1 MSGRRDIV
9 SFASYVDHMKRV
21 VLAGFLLCVT
31 ANLGACADEGDRAGA
46 IVPAES
52 LDASLLTLDDF
63 DDEWTQDLRGVFT
76 SRAEGPQSL
85 DPFGWCPQ
93 AQDGVDDLANIEE
106 LAGETGAAVEFKH
119 ARGDVRRMF
128 HGISQQ
134 VWSNE
139 SVPEYFDVVSEAFT
153 LCLDQTW
160 SPEQDQEVTIS
171 RLAHPDLGDAALS
184 LDISIMTPGPDGD
197 YEWASRMVIVVVD
210 SSLMVLNDLDV
221 QLAQGEP
228 FMTDDEWNAI
238 VEVAVSHFTEVV
250 GA

>member
-1 MSGRRDIV
+1 MR
-9 SFASYVDHMKRV
+9 RV
-21 VLAGFLLCVT
+21 VLAGFFLGLAV
-31 ANLGACADEGDRAGA
+31 NLGACSNDGDRVGA
-46 IVPAES
+46 VIPEDR
-52 LDASLLTLDDF
+52 LDAALLTLDDF
-63 DDEWTQDLRGVFT
+63 DDEWSQDLRGVFT

-93 AQDGVDDLANIEE
+93 AQDGVDELVNIEK

-119 ARGDVRRMF
+119 ARRDVRRMF

-139 SVPEYFDVVSEAFT
+139 NVSEYFDVVSEAFA

-171 RLAHPDLGDAALS
+171 RLTTPDLGDEALS
-184 LDISIMTPGPDGD
+184 LNVSIMTPGPDGD
-197 YEWASRMVIVVVD
+197 YEWASRMVIVVVE

-221 QLAQGEP
+221 QLAEGEP
-228 FMTDDEWNAI
+228 FMTDDEWNEI
-238 VEVAVSHFTEVV
+238 VAVAVGHFTDVV
-250 GA
+250 GV

>member
-1 MSGRRDIV
+1 
-9 SFASYVDHMKRV
+9 MKKALV
-21 VLAGFLLCVT
+21 TGTSLSLVLASCGGGESATVIP
-31 ANLGACADEGDRAGA
+31 EDR
-46 IVPAES
+46 
-52 LDASLLTLDDF
+52 LDAALLTLDDF

-85 DPFGWCPQ
+85 EPFGWCPQ
-93 AQDGVDDLANIEE
+93 AQDSVDELVNIEE
-106 LAGETGAAVEFKH
+106 LAGQTGAAVEFKH
-119 ARGDVRRMF
+119 ARRDVRRMF

-139 SVPEYFDVVSEAFT
+139 NVSKYFDVVSEAFA

-171 RLAHPDLGDAALS
+171 ELATPDLGDEALS
-184 LDISIMTPGPDGD
+184 LNISIMTPGPDGD
-197 YEWASRMVIVVVD
+197 YEWASRMVIVVVGT
-210 SSLMVLNDLDV
+210 SLMILNDLDV
-221 QLAQGEP
+221 QLAEGEP
-228 FMTDDEWNAI
+228 FMTDEEWSAI